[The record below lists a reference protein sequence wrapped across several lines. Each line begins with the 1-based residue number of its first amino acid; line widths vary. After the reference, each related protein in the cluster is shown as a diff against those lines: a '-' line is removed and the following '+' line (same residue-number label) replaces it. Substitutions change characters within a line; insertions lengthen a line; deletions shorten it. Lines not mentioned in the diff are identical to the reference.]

1 MLIHQLS
8 NRSDHFDDLS
18 MGKRVGQLPFDGSM
32 ALSEDGGDT
41 RKPQCY
47 LSVTG
52 NLRTAVDI
60 MSLFAVIYCTFLAP
74 YDMCFAPEKSFVLIA
89 IDMGIE
95 AFFISEIVLNFF
107 TS

>member
-1 MLIHQLS
+1 
-8 NRSDHFDDLS
+8 
-18 MGKRVGQLPFDGSM
+18 
-32 ALSEDGGDT
+32 
-41 RKPQCY
+41 
-47 LSVTG
+47 
-52 NLRTAVDI
+52 
-60 MSLFAVIYCTFLAP
+60 MSLFAVIYCTFLVP